1 VRTIIPVVVS
11 VEADKITVQ
20 NGVHKGMK
28 VTETESFHI
37 KSKDVN
43 LKTYTVN
50 RFTEITINGHQMKLS
65 DVEPGMQ
72 VRVTQTTD
80 PTVAAR
86 IVAKVDPSVLMPVN
100 P

>member
-1 VRTIIPVVVS
+1 
-11 VEADKITVQ
+11 
-20 NGVHKGMK
+20 
-28 VTETESFHI
+28 
-37 KSKDVN
+37 VN

-50 RFTEITINGHQMKLS
+50 RFTEITINGHRMKLT
-65 DVEPGMQ
+65 DVKPGMQ

-86 IVAKVDPSVLMPVN
+86 IVAKVDSSVLMPVN